1 MATQTFHNV
10 ALIGATGHLG
20 KHILTALQ
28 TAGFNVTAIQR
39 KDSSNT
45 LPSGTK
51 SLKVDLESESDLTT
65 AFANQDVVVSAL
77 PMPTLSSDKIWM
89 QAAIAA
95 GVKRIVPSEFSTN
108 IENELSKKLP
118 IVKDKIEIRTYIES
132 LATEGKIDW
141 TSINN
146 GPFLIPQI
154 WTSGWMGPNVKNKTA
169 ILHDGG
175 ENIVCGSTLKRIGE
189 GVAKSL
195 STEHATE
202 TKNQSVYVYSAPLSE
217 KKVTQILSKI
227 TGIEFEEKEISI
239 ESVTKDAYA
248 ALEKGDMSK
257 MMSFYIPFCFGQG
270 YGGDF
275 RKQAWNERLGLKEMN
290 DVELEAILRKGLK
303 GE

>member
-1 MATQTFHNV
+1 MSTQAFNNI
-10 ALIGATGHLG
+10 ALLGATGHLG

-28 TAGFNVTAIQR
+28 TAGFTVTAIQR

-45 LPSGTK
+45 LPTGTK
-51 SLKVDLESESDLTT
+51 GLKVDLSSESDLTA

-77 PMPTLSSDKIWM
+77 PLPMLSSDKIWM

-95 GVKRIVPSEFSTN
+95 GVKRIVPSEYSTN
-108 IENELSKKLP
+108 IDNELSKKLP
-118 IVKDKIEIRTYIES
+118 IVKDKVEIRTYVES

-154 WTSGWMGPNVKNKTA
+154 WTSGWMGPSIQTKTA

-175 ENIVCGSTLKRIGE
+175 EQIVCGSTLKRIGE

-195 STEHATE
+195 SAEHAAE

-217 KKVTQILSKI
+217 KKVTQVVSKI
-227 TGIEFEEKEISI
+227 TGIEFQEKNISI
-239 ESVTKDAYA
+239 ESVIKDAYA
-248 ALEKGDMSK
+248 AIEKGDMSK
-257 MMSFYIPFCFGQG
+257 MMSLYIPFCFGDG

-275 RKQAWNERLGLKEMN
+275 RKQSWNERLGLKEMN
-290 DVELEAILRKGLK
+290 DVELEATLRKALK
-303 GE
+303 GQ